1 MPFGSTRRVFRS
13 RDLVGWRIQFR
24 SGPTFRDG
32 RAGVVGTSVDSPGV
46 IGTSTQSFGVAG
58 QSGAPGPSSSSAG
71 AGATGAGLR
80 EIEAEAI
87 GGGHGDPSSAAEMAR
102 RGGERKRS
110 ADAREAM
117 APQ

>member
-1 MPFGSTRRVFRS
+1 VFRS
-13 RDLVGWRIQFR
+13 RE
-24 SGPTFRDG
+24 FRDG
-32 RAGVVGTSVDSPGV
+32 RAGVVGTSIDSPGV

-87 GGGHGDPSSAAEMAR
+87 GGRHGDPSSAAEMAR